1 MTDDRAQHGDYEAL
15 SELERKLD
23 YEFADRSLLARAMTH
38 RSYANEHRSID
49 DDNQRL
55 EFLGDA
61 VLGVVI
67 AEALFRDDEQAPEGA
82 LSSRLSQLVCERALV
97 RRATVLELGDYLR
110 LGRGEEMTGGRTKE
124 ALLADAYEALLGAVF
139 LDGGH
144 DQVRQL
150 ILEQFDEMV
159 DDVVSA
165 SEASDLGSSPRD
177 YKSLLQRKVQQR
189 RPVRPEYHIV
199 ETSGPPH
206 DRVFVAEV
214 RVDSQVVGSGEGT
227 SKKEAEQSAA
237 AQAVADLESPHGTL
251 RRLLDEWSNSAD
263 ESSKTAST

>member
-1 MTDDRAQHGDYEAL
+1 MSNGRGQHGDYEAL
-15 SELERKLD
+15 GELEQKLG
-23 YEFADRSLLARAMTH
+23 YEFEDRSLLARAMTH
-38 RSYANEHRSID
+38 RSYANEHREID

-67 AEALFRDDEQAPEGA
+67 AEALFRDDDQAPEGA
-82 LSSRLSQLVCERALV
+82 LSSWLSQLVCERALV
-97 RRATVLELGDYLR
+97 ERALGLKLGEYLR

-144 DQVRQL
+144 QRARRL
-150 ILEQFDEMV
+150 ILEQFEGMIDEV
-159 DDVVSA
+159 ISSGDASVVR
-165 SEASDLGSSPRD
+165 SSPRD
-177 YKSLLQRKVQQR
+177 YKSLLQRKVQQC
-189 RPVRPEYHIV
+189 RPIRPEYHIV

-206 DRVFVAEV
+206 ERVFAAEV
-214 RVDSQVVGSGEGT
+214 RVDSRVVGSGEGT
-227 SKKEAEQSAA
+227 SKKEAEQAAA
-237 AQAVADLESPHGTL
+237 AQAVTDLESSQGTL

-263 ESSKTAST
+263 ESPTTAST